1 MPPLSFD
8 SAVAQRMP
16 SDGIPMTDRKAREK
30 PMSSLRVDSRRWF
43 ERLCVKAMTVV
54 PCSTIAACF
63 VIASVALASLCPS
76 VSADETAWQDI
87 AGELMSP
94 ACPGR
99 TLLNCTSE
107 HAGQWQELI
116 RQKVAQGESRDEIVQ
131 FFVDMSGEEVLASPP
146 KRGFSLAVWLLP
158 AFAIVNGAGLVVL
171 LTTRWARH
179 VRSHQLPVTVSAG
192 PHPGQDSSASAD
204 PYLSR
209 VRRDLQDI

>member
-1 MPPLSFD
+1 MNCLP
-8 SAVAQRMP
+8 VY
-16 SDGIPMTDRKAREK
+16 
-30 PMSSLRVDSRRWF
+30 SRRWWSGPH
-43 ERLCVKAMTVV
+43 CVRVV
-54 PCSTIAACF
+54 APVPSVTTAVLL
-63 VIASVALASLCPS
+63 VIIFVALAWICAP

-116 RQKVAQGESRDEIVQ
+116 RQKVAQGVSRDEIMKY
-131 FFVDMSGEEVLASPP
+131 FVDMGGEEVLASPP

-158 AFAIVNGAGLVVL
+158 AFAIVNGAGLIML
-171 LTTRWARH
+171 LTTRWAKH
-179 VRSHQLPVTVSAG
+179 VRSNQLSATFSNG
-192 PHPGQDSSASAD
+192 PHPGQDSSASGD
-204 PYLSR
+204 PYLNR